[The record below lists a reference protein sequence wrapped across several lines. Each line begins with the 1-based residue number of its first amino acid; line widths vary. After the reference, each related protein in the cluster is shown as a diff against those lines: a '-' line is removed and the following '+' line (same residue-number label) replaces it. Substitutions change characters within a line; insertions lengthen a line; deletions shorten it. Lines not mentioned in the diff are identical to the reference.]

1 MNVYTMY
8 FSPTGGTRRVARILA
23 GELNAPVEMDFSL
36 PGKNYGMYRF
46 EPGDVCFVAVP
57 SFGGRVPKAAYEN
70 LTKVRAHGAAA
81 VAVVTYGNRAYED
94 TLLEL
99 RKALEG
105 CGFKVVAAV
114 AAVTE
119 HSIMRQY
126 GEGRPDKTD
135 RQTLKV
141 MAREIKK
148 KLLKPESWKDFF
160 VPGHYPYK
168 EYHTIPLTPVADR
181 SCSQCGL
188 CAKRCPVRAIS
199 RKNPEKTDTDKCISC
214 MRCVSICPQHSRKV
228 NKMMVFAASV
238 KLKKACSGHKNNELF
253 L

>member
-1 MNVYTMY
+1 M
-8 FSPTGGTRRVARILA
+8 
-23 GELNAPVEMDFSL
+23 
-36 PGKNYGMYRF
+36 
-46 EPGDVCFVAVP
+46 
-57 SFGGRVPKAAYEN
+57 
-70 LTKVRAHGAAA
+70 
-81 VAVVTYGNRAYED
+81 
-94 TLLEL
+94 
-99 RKALEG
+99 
-105 CGFKVVAAV
+105 

-238 KLKKACSGHKNNELF
+238 KLKKACSGRKNNELF

>member
-1 MNVYTMY
+1 MKVYTMY
-8 FSPTGGTRRVARILA
+8 FSPTGGTRRVASILA
-23 GELNAPVEMDFSL
+23 GEIKTPVEMDFSL
-36 PGKNYGMYRF
+36 PDMDYGMYRF

-57 SFGGRVPKAAYEN
+57 SFGGRVPQAALGN

-99 RKALEG
+99 RKAMEG
-105 CGFKVVAAV
+105 CGFKVAAAV

-119 HSIMRQY
+119 HSIMHQY
-126 GEGRPDKTD
+126 GKGRPDREDTES
-135 RQTLKV
+135 LKA
-141 MAREIKK
+141 MAGEIGK

-160 VPGHYPYK
+160 VPGRYPYK
-168 EYHTIPLTPVADR
+168 EYHTIPLIPEADKDCR
-181 SCSQCGL
+181 GCGL
-188 CAKRCPVRAIS
+188 CAEKCPVGAIP
-199 RKNPEKTDTDKCISC
+199 KGNPRMTHKDRCISC
-214 MRCVSICPQHSRKV
+214 MRCVAVCPDYKRKV

-238 KLKKACSGHKNNELF
+238 KLRKACSGRKNNQLF